1 MGTVYRA
8 RDRVLER
15 IVAVKLLHGG
25 RAQDPGPERLS
36 SRFLNEARAV
46 ARLNHP
52 TIVSVYDFSDTD
64 PAGDYF
70 AMEYVEGCTIEDYVR
85 LGPEARLRHSFSLMD
100 QLLTGLAYAHARG
113 VIHRD
118 VKPSNLLVTR
128 DGRIKITDF
137 GIAKVGSTKQT
148 KTGTMMGTPAYMA
161 PERYGGG
168 EVDQRCDIYSAG
180 VVFFELLAGRR
191 PFNGPLHEIMYQ
203 ICHVAPA
210 RVSSLE
216 PALPAALDPLLARV
230 LHKDPAA
237 RFQTADDFAAAIA
250 ALGAQLGIPITPS
263 ARPPAVAAAPTVHV
277 FPTDAAAPGV
287 PASAGPAGWSTVQ
300 LAAIE
305 QQLTP
310 IMGPMARILVKRA
323 AVRAQDVE
331 HLYEEIAR
339 QLRSEDERRRFLAT
353 APKMTA
359 PDPAVPPAAQ
369 LPEPRDEPV
378 GAAPN
383 GAVAAATLQ
392 RTERILLRYVG
403 PIARVLVKKTAA
415 LALSETDLY
424 GRLAERINDGR
435 ERARFLAEIN
445 QS

>member
-1 MGTVYRA
+1 
-8 RDRVLER
+8 
-15 IVAVKLLHGG
+15 
-25 RAQDPGPERLS
+25 
-36 SRFLNEARAV
+36 
-46 ARLNHP
+46 
-52 TIVSVYDFSDTD
+52 
-64 PAGDYF
+64 
-70 AMEYVEGCTIEDYVR
+70 MEYVEGCTIEDYVR
-85 LGPEARLRHSFSLMD
+85 LGPEARLRHSFSLMH
-100 QLLTGLAYAHARG
+100 QLLAGLAYAHARG

-161 PERYGGG
+161 PERYAGGD
-168 EVDQRCDIYSAG
+168 VDQRCDIYSAG

-191 PFNGPLHEIMYQ
+191 PFSGALHEIMYQ
-203 ICHVAPA
+203 ICHVTPA

-216 PALPAALDPLLARV
+216 PLLPAALDPLLARV
-230 LHKDPAA
+230 LEKDPAA

-250 ALGAQLGIPITPS
+250 ALAAQLGIPITPT
-263 ARPPAVAAAPTVHV
+263 ARPPAVAVAPTVRV
-277 FPTDAAAPGV
+277 FPTDVAAPAV
-287 PASAGPAGWSTVQ
+287 PLPLESAAPAGWSTLQ

-323 AVRAQDVE
+323 AVRAHDVE

-339 QLRSEDERRRFLAT
+339 QLRSEDERRRFLST

-359 PDPAVPPAAQ
+359 SDPAVRPAAPPPPPPPPAE
-369 LPEPRDEPV
+369 EPA

-383 GAVAAATLQ
+383 AAVAAATLQ
-392 RTERILLRYVG
+392 RTERILLRYLG

-424 GRLAERINDGR
+424 GRLAERINDGT